1 MWVFLFVNLLIG
13 VECVKMEKSI
23 RHVNNYNIE
32 YPSSSFEDRNEPLI
46 GGKRR
51 RRLALSDSQ
60 KKDFLD
66 GHNKLR
72 NEVV

>member
-1 MWVFLFVNLLIG
+1 MWVFSLVNLLIG
-13 VECVKMEKSI
+13 VECVKMEKRI
-23 RHVNNYNIE
+23 HHVNNYNIE
-32 YPSSSFEDRNEPLI
+32 YPSSSFDHRNEHPI
-46 GGKRR
+46 GGKR

-60 KKDFLD
+60 KRDLLD